1 MLNEFDAQCQ
11 DLRTRIARSRRR
23 LDRRAR
29 DLTNDVT
36 QMLPFSSAA
45 GHGSWKV
52 WAGMLA
58 VGLALSRWS
67 QPRLVDYVRRQFLG
81 TALAR
86 GLDQL
91 TRRLR
96 VMAWQSRRARRAA
109 AREAARE
116 ASDE

>member
-1 MLNEFDAQCQ
+1 MRNKFDAQCQ

-23 LDRRAR
+23 LDRRAQ
-29 DLTNDVT
+29 DAAGNMM
-36 QMLPFSSAA
+36 QMLPFPSLT
-45 GHGSWKV
+45 GRGSRKWWV
-52 WAGMLA
+52 GALA
-58 VGLALSRWS
+58 VAVVLSWWS
-67 QPRLVDYVRRQFLG
+67 RPPRLVETWRRQFLG
-81 TALAR
+81 TTLAR

-109 AREAARE
+109 AEE

>member
-11 DLRTRIARSRRR
+11 ELRTRIARSRRR

-29 DLTNDVT
+29 DVSDDVT
-36 QMLPFSSAA
+36 RWLPFSSVA
-45 GHGSWKV
+45 GRRSWKW
-52 WAGMLA
+52 WAGALA
-58 VGLALSRWS
+58 VGVAISWWSRP
-67 QPRLVDYVRRQFLG
+67 PRLVEVWRRQFLG
-81 TALAR
+81 TTLAR

-96 VMAWQSRRARRAA
+96 VMAWQSRRARR
-109 AREAARE
+109 EAAQE